1 MSIRSSQLY
10 LITSC
15 EDTARAWTALRNYF
29 KRDTLVNKLMLK
41 KQYFRM
47 GMKDGTSMEAHIKY
61 MKELTDKLAAI
72 NAPIAEE
79 DQVVTL
85 LGSLPPSYS
94 TLVTAPEARDVKEL
108 TDRLAA
114 INAPIAKEDQV
125 VTLLGSLPPSYST
138 LVTALEARDVIS
150 LSYVQQSLIHEEQ
163 RIKESNTLHTSSDT
177 MSGIGEALIG
187 KHEYQTNKRYQ
198 YKKTCYFCG
207 ESGYFFKD
215 CPKSLH
221 QKPLKS
227 KHKVKSAYMVS
238 QGESHSDSES
248 DEKVFGASSQSY
260 NSHGWIV
267 DSGASSHMTQV
278 KEFLVNYEDFDNPQK
293 VSMGDG
299 CTVEAV
305 LGSLLFKSNI
315 LLITRY
321 RNINVIRYS
330 YILLPL

>member
-1 MSIRSSQLY
+1 
-10 LITSC
+10 
-15 EDTARAWTALRNYF
+15 
-29 KRDTLVNKLMLK
+29 
-41 KQYFRM
+41 
-47 GMKDGTSMEAHIKY
+47 MEVHIKN
-61 MKELTDKLAAI
+61 MKELTDRLGAI

-85 LGSLPPSYS
+85 L
-94 TLVTAPEARDVKEL
+94 R
-108 TDRLAA
+108 
-114 INAPIAKEDQV
+114 
-125 VTLLGSLPPSYST
+125 SLPPSYST

-150 LSYVQQSLIHEEQ
+150 LSYVQQSLIREEQ

-177 MSGIGEALIG
+177 MSGTGEALIG
-187 KHEYQTNKRYQ
+187 KHEYQTSKWYQ

-207 ESGYFFKD
+207 ESGHFFKD

-260 NSHGWIV
+260 SSHDWIV
-267 DSGASSHMTQV
+267 DSGVSSHMAQV
-278 KEFLVNYEDFDNPQK
+278 REFLVNYEEFDSPQK

-299 CTVEAV
+299 RTVETH
-305 LGSLLFKSNI
+305 GRR
-315 LLITRY
+315 ITCQGR
-321 RNINVIRYS
+321 
-330 YILLPL
+330 LPCTMFCTYQS